1 MPEQRWQDIS
11 IDFITGLP
19 VLEGFNAIYIIMD
32 QLSKERHYAPCI
44 ITDRGT
50 SAEATADIL
59 IRYIF
64 RLYSLLESIISDRG
78 L

>member
-19 VLEGFNAIYIIMD
+19 VSEGFNTIYTIVD
-32 QLSKERHYAPCI
+32 RLSKEYYYTLYIAI
-44 ITDRGT
+44 DRGI
-50 SAEATADIL
+50 SIEATADIL

-64 RLYSLLESIISDRG
+64 RLYSLPESIISN
-78 L
+78 